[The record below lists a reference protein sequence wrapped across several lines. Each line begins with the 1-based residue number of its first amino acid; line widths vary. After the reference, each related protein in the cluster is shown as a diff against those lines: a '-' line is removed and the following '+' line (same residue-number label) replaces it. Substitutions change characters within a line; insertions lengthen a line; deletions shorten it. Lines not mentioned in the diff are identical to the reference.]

1 MNPALA
7 PEPFSQLAAGGE
19 LCHLATVGG
28 AKNGRRWIGSRP
40 DLHDINRNRRIE
52 TEQSAVPPTYL
63 GTPGGGALL
72 GREGTEGGPGSG
84 DTAGRDGGPGAARP
98 PGRGGPGGAR
108 RCGVGLDMGDLQGA
122 AERLGDGEAV
132 APVPVPVPA
141 DAALTFVPKAS
152 RSPAARSRPPAAAW
166 TW

>member
-1 MNPALA
+1 M
-7 PEPFSQLAAGGE
+7 
-19 LCHLATVGG
+19 
-28 AKNGRRWIGSRP
+28 
-40 DLHDINRNRRIE
+40 
-52 TEQSAVPPTYL
+52 
-63 GTPGGGALL
+63 

-132 APVPVPVPA
+132 VSVPA
-141 DAALTFVPKAS
+141 DAALTFVLKAS
-152 RSPAARSRPPAAAW
+152 RSPAARSRPPGAAW